1 MSFNYKNEE
10 PLLKDFSFEINEN
23 QIVSFVGKSGSGKST
38 LAKLLIRFLETPKN
52 TIYVNDIDIND
63 INLKSLREKV
73 CYINDKRFF
82 IPRTIRENLALGKV
96 FSDDEIVDACK
107 AACIHDFINGLN
119 KGYDFP
125 VMEDSSNFSLG

>member
-38 LAKLLIRFLETPKN
+38 LAKLLIRFLETSKN

-82 IPRTIRENLALGKV
+82 IPGTIRENLTLGIAFRGTASILEKNHAKRKEPYFNPLRVNRLFNILRVHRKV
-96 FSDDEIVDACK
+96 
-107 AACIHDFINGLN
+107 
-119 KGYDFP
+119 
-125 VMEDSSNFSLG
+125 

>member
-38 LAKLLIRFLETPKN
+38 LAKLLIRFLEIPKN

-73 CYINDKRFF
+73 YYINDKRF
-82 IPRTIRENLALGKV
+82 L
-96 FSDDEIVDACK
+96 
-107 AACIHDFINGLN
+107 
-119 KGYDFP
+119 
-125 VMEDSSNFSLG
+125 SLER